1 MWGLASVLGGRAET
15 RTYRVSKAK
24 VRSCISQERWKA
36 RRAFLYMASGQ
47 AGGGRSNQDLM
58 CIWKGPRGS
67 SRESRADAGRLE
79 EGAPLGP
86 RLELPAICARARYRD
101 WRELDGFD
109 SVLEVTA
116 HFGDGLVMALGKS
129 EGERMTFT
137 PAPQLGKWKP
147 SPSQPGSAG
156 RGQR

>member
-1 MWGLASVLGGRAET
+1 MCWEGGQRPGHIESRRPRSEVAFLKSAGKPGVHSCTCASVQAAGGR
-15 RTYRVSKAK
+15 
-24 VRSCISQERWKA
+24 
-36 RRAFLYMASGQ
+36 G
-47 AGGGRSNQDLM
+47 NQDSM

-86 RLELPAICARARYRD
+86 RLGLPAICARVRYRD

-109 SVLEVTA
+109 SILEVTA
-116 HFGDGLVMALGKS
+116 RFGDGLVMALGKS

-147 SPSQPGSAG
+147 SPSQPGGAG
-156 RGQR
+156 SGQG